1 MPAKTERK
9 TQWHKDWQESFP
21 IHCREVTFQHM
32 DNTLRYADVGL
43 GNLVVEF
50 QHSGISYEEIANRTI
65 FHRAAGRDVWWVF
78 DRTGKDISELIPRDP
93 EVYCDGHSLG
103 SIPMSK
109 RIISAI
115 CPADLDERED
125 RAYVGF
131 PGYAGFGDMLILD
144 YGNYCV
150 MLTNF
155 NRRCCERQYASV
167 GYIIDHE
174 SIIQLALQYDDII
187 SEIGDDAWLVT
198 FMENHRQEAIPFV
211 AEACLSGGI
220 IFSHDEVSRLV
231 DEQGTLCRACYEI
244 IRRQLFSKCRKIK

>member
-1 MPAKTERK
+1 MYT
-9 TQWHKDWQESFP
+9 
-21 IHCREVTFQHM
+21 REVSFQQV
-32 DNTLRYADVGL
+32 DGSYRYADVAVGDL
-43 GNLVVEF
+43 ILEF
-50 QHSGISYEEIANRTI
+50 QHSGISYDEIASRTI

-78 DRTGKDISELIPRDP
+78 DRTGNDISELIPRDP

-115 CPADLDERED
+115 CPSNLSERED
-125 RAYVGF
+125 RACVGF
-131 PGYAGFGDMLILD
+131 PGHAGFGDMLILD
-144 YGNYCV
+144 YGEFCV
-150 MLTNF
+150 MISNF

-174 SIIQLALQYDDII
+174 SVIQLALRYDEII
-187 SEIGDDAWLVT
+187 SEIGDDNWLMV
-198 FMENHRQEAIPFV
+198 FMENQRQEAIPFV

-244 IRRQLFSKCRKIK
+244 IRRQLFSKYRKK